1 MSLGCWCRCLL
12 FELLVVARVLF
23 IGIDGRVLGHAIK
36 GAGAGAVLGRARCGR
51 TFAILAG
58 GC

>member
-1 MSLGCWCRCLL
+1 MLLGLL
-12 FELLVVARVLF
+12 FELLVVVRVLF

-36 GAGAGAVLGRARCGR
+36 GAGAGAVLGRRGR
-51 TFAILAG
+51 TLARLTG